1 MADIEAR
8 RAHSLSLEDARK
20 VAQQLADQLKDQFQ
34 LDSEWHGNTLKFN
47 RSGVKGHVQVSDKD
61 VAVEISLGFMLKAF
75 KGKIQSEV
83 TKNMDKM
90 FA

>member
-1 MADIEAR
+1 MADIEVR
-8 RAHSLSLEDARK
+8 RAHSLSLEEARK

-47 RSGVKGHVQVSDKD
+47 RSGVKGHVHVSDKD
-61 VAVEISLGFMLKAF
+61 VALEISLGLMLKAF

-83 TKNMDKM
+83 TKNMEKM

>member
-1 MADIEAR
+1 MADILAR
-8 RAHSLSLEDARK
+8 KAHTLSLDEARK

-47 RSGVKGHVQVSDKD
+47 RSGVKGHVQVSEKD
-61 VAVEISLGFMLKAF
+61 VSIEISLGLMLKAF
-75 KGKIQSEV
+75 KGKIQAEV
-83 TKNMDKM
+83 TKNLDKM